1 MSRLWGA
8 CIAVCLA
15 IGPGLRAQSN
25 HAVILRTEGTW
36 HLHARIPLGT
46 DTLRL
51 QQSNRLI
58 TLLATAESPEFE
70 GWSLEGGRSTP
81 VLLDVSH
88 KPVHALPKS
97 ISFRVTASTR
107 ERVDDTNPLSVDS
120 TETLDQFLLGL
131 HFRVQVFR
139 GMEKREVDPASTR
152 LIGVPADEQ
161 SDERIYRATFNLGD
175 VRPDDRIVLLV
186 LDSAG
191 QRLSKFHLE
200 FL

>member
-1 MSRLWGA
+1 TLKS
-8 CIAVCLA
+8 
-15 IGPGLRAQSN
+15 
-25 HAVILRTEGTW
+25 EGTW
-36 HLHARIPLGT
+36 HLHARIPLGA
-46 DTLRL
+46 DTLKL
-51 QQSNRLI
+51 QPSNRLI

-70 GWSLEGGRSTP
+70 GWSLDGRRSTP

-97 ISFRVTASTR
+97 ISFRVTASAR
-107 ERVDDTNPLSVDS
+107 DRIEDGNPLEVEAA
-120 TETLDQFLLGL
+120 ETLDQFLLGL

-139 GMEKREVDPASTR
+139 GIEKREIEPALTR

-161 SDERIYRATFNLGD
+161 SDERIYRANFNLGD

-191 QRLSKFHLE
+191 RRLTKFHLE

>member
-1 MSRLWGA
+1 M
-8 CIAVCLA
+8 CLA
-15 IGPGLRAQSN
+15 MGSVLRAQSN
-25 HAVILRTEGTW
+25 HAVILRSEGTW
-36 HLHARIPLGT
+36 HLHARIPLGS
-46 DTLRL
+46 DTLKI
-51 QQSNRLI
+51 QQSSQLI

-70 GWSLEGGRSTP
+70 GWSLDGLRSTP

-97 ISFRVTASTR
+97 ISFRVTASAR
-107 ERVDDTNPLSVDS
+107 DRMEDGNPLQVESA
-120 TETLDQFLLGL
+120 ETLDQFLLGL

-139 GMEKREVDPASTR
+139 GMQKREIEPASTR

-161 SDERIYRATFNLGD
+161 SDERIYRTNFNLGD

-191 QRLSKFHLE
+191 HRLTKFHLE